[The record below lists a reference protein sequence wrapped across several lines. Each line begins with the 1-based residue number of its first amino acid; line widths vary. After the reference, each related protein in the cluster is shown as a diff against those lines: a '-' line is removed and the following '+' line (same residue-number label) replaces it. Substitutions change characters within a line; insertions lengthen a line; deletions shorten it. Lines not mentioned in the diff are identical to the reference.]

1 MSEMWHGFKYP
12 GKYGIEV
19 PNGEKRESGQGK
31 QSESSKIQHFLNL
44 MKTINPPIQDSQWI
58 SNTIN
63 PKHNYIKT

>member
-31 QSESSKIQHFLNL
+31 QKVVKYNIF
-44 MKTINPPIQDSQWI
+44 
-58 SNTIN
+58 
-63 PKHNYIKT
+63 